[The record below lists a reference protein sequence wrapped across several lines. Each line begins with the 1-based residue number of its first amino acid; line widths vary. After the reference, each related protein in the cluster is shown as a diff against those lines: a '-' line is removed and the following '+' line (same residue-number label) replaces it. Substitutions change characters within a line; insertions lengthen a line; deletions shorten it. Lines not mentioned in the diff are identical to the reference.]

1 MIYTFSQRLLC
12 FCQQTKPKGTILIA
26 LFQEREQLLSLF
38 TDRLLWLPRQPHAYV
53 HFADRTA

>member
-1 MIYTFSQRLLC
+1 MLFTFSQRFLYL
-12 FCQQTKPKGTILIA
+12 CQQTKPKGTILIA

-38 TDRLLWLPRQPHAYV
+38 TDRLLWLPRQPHAYA